1 MTRLC
6 SLNGWTEGDA
16 HNVMQR
22 ITWDASADAKAAK
35 ASVGF
40 MPDHIQ
46 KRVDRACIEIADSV
60 KSAKR
65 DGKRSGRC
73 LDVGCG
79 HGTLVPELTKFGVSP
94 GQIVGVDLSPEM
106 VRNAMETYRGVKF
119 VAGDFLGTF
128 EDDGGFDGIIFC
140 SALHDLPDMNG
151 GLAKAASLLRPE
163 GKLVILH
170 AQGCAHVMGQ
180 HKANPVLVK
189 RGLPSRQELE
199 VIVVELGLELIHA
212 PAEVGSAEDS
222 EEGYL
227 TILKKAA

>member
-1 MTRLC
+1 MRLC
-6 SLNGWTEGDA
+6 SEIGWTEGDA

-40 MPDHIQ
+40 MPDHLQ
-46 KRVDRACIEIADSV
+46 KRVDRACVVIADSV

-65 DGKRSGRC
+65 DGKRGGRC

-94 GQIVGVDLSPEM
+94 GQIVGVDLSSEM
-106 VRNAMETYRGVKF
+106 VRNARERYRGVTF
-119 VAGDFLGTF
+119 VAGDFLGEY

-140 SALHDLPDMNG
+140 SALHDLPDVTR
-151 GLAKAASLLRPE
+151 GLAKAAALLRPE
-163 GKLVILH
+163 GKMVLLH

-189 RGLPSRQELE
+189 RGLPSAKELE
-199 VIVVELGLELIHA
+199 VIGVELGLELIHA
-212 PAEVGSAEDS
+212 PAELGSTKDS
-222 EEGYL
+222 DEGYL
-227 TILKKAA
+227 AILRKAA